1 MRHNAPTQR
10 VPVGTPVWFLQQG
23 RDNVDPLPA
32 TVISMSEN
40 LVARLSIIDS
50 DGGQSSKMAV
60 YPLGHPSLRDQ
71 NGSATQG
78 AIRNGAWTYHP
89 LFAPAEKTEEAAD
102 GIESQVM
109 EAYEEL
115 RDLDAVAR
123 KFRSKGLKKSEVEA
137 IVGS

>member
-1 MRHNAPTQR
+1 MRHTQPTQR
-10 VPVGTPVWFLQQG
+10 LPVGTPVWFLQQG

-32 TVISMSEN
+32 TVISMSDN

-60 YPLGHPSLRDQ
+60 YPLGHASLRDQ

-89 LFAPAEKTEEAAD
+89 LFVPTEESKEASL
-102 GIESQVM
+102 ESQVM
-109 EAYEEL
+109 EAYEQL
-115 RDLDAVAR
+115 QDIDAVAR
-123 KFRSKGLKKSEVEA
+123 KFRGKGMKKSEVEA